1 MGSYIWWG
9 KNILLGVL
17 SVFFLIFGI
26 ETLIGAFKLNNPLV
40 FIMYFF
46 SASFM
51 ILVSLVGIIYPAF
64 KIHAWLR
71 PRKADHER

>member
-9 KNILLGVL
+9 KNILIAFL
-17 SVFFLIFGI
+17 SVIFLIFGI
-26 ETLIGAFKLNNPLV
+26 ETIIGAFHLHNPIE

-46 SASFM
+46 SASLI

-64 KIHAWLR
+64 QIRSWFK
-71 PRKADHER
+71 PRKVDHDM

>member
-1 MGSYIWWG
+1 MGPCIWWG

-26 ETLIGAFKLNNPLV
+26 ETLIGAFSLSNPLE

-51 ILVSLVGIIYPAF
+51 TLISLVGIIYPAF

>member
-26 ETLIGAFKLNNPLV
+26 ETLIGAFNLNNPLE
-40 FIMYFF
+40 FLMYFF

-64 KIHAWLR
+64 KIHACFR

>member
-9 KNILLGVL
+9 KTILIAVF
-17 SVFFLIFGI
+17 SVIFLIFGI
-26 ETLIGAFKLNNPLV
+26 ETIIGAFHLHNPIE

-46 SASFM
+46 SASLI

-64 KIHAWLR
+64 QIRSWFK
-71 PRKADHER
+71 PRKVDHDM